1 MSTATVHAPAGF
13 RSSDFGVSVRR
24 VHLRLTRRGR
34 AVLIALAS
42 VPLVVGL
49 IFMVNAGGAA
59 ATGSG
64 AQTHFDYVTVQAG
77 QSLWSIAEKVAPNAD
92 PREVIADI
100 VSLNQLE
107 GGIVS
112 PGERIAIPEQYE
124 GAAH

>member
-1 MSTATVHAPAGF
+1 MSTATVHAPTRF
-13 RSSDFGVSVRR
+13 RSSDFGVSVRKA
-24 VHLRLTRRGR
+24 HLRLTRRGR
-34 AVLIALAS
+34 GVLIVLAS

-59 ATGSG
+59 ATDSG
-64 AQTHFDYVTVQAG
+64 APTHFGYVTVEAG
-77 QSLWSIAEKVAPNAD
+77 QSLWAIAEKVAPNAD

-107 GGIVS
+107 GGVVS
-112 PGERIAIPEQYE
+112 PGERIAIPAQYE